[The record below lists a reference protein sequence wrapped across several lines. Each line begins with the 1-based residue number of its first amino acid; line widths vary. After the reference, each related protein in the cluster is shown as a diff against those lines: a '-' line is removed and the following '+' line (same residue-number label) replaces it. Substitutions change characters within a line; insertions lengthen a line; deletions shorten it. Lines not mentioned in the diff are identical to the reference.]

1 MGNTT
6 GKVDLRD
13 YFGGEDVK
21 TVWPKHTD
29 PRFSCCQTHRALGHR
44 GDGVGGENP
53 VQAVVSKRMTPE
65 VLLELMT
72 SLDPQPRHP
81 PPQSGAYQ
89 EPSRPRTQGAFLLGL
104 GWKKASYCP
113 GGGSCLRARG
123 WARGDSGNRL
133 AGGPA
138 WSGWPALL
146 LYKAPSPL
154 SQPSSPSGAQ
164 KRHPSYSHEALL
176 LALGLALACGA
187 QTFVITQTMKGLRLR
202 VAGGAASCR
211 GAGPQRPEG
220 IPKEDTM

>member
-1 MGNTT
+1 MTVRT
-6 GKVDLRD
+6 YSDLLIYVYSICIID
-13 YFGGEDVK
+13 LVFK
-21 TVWPKHTD
+21 LQI
-29 PRFSCCQTHRALGHR
+29 F
-44 GDGVGGENP
+44 
-53 VQAVVSKRMTPE
+53 AVLPLS
-65 VLLELMT
+65 
-72 SLDPQPRHP
+72 H
-81 PPQSGAYQ
+81 A
-89 EPSRPRTQGAFLLGL
+89 
-104 GWKKASYCP
+104 
-113 GGGSCLRARG
+113 
-123 WARGDSGNRL
+123 GNRL

>member
-1 MGNTT
+1 MDDNDI
-6 GKVDLRD
+6 K
-13 YFGGEDVK
+13 Y
-21 TVWPKHTD
+21 PKN
-29 PRFSCCQTHRALGHR
+29 
-44 GDGVGGENP
+44 ENE
-53 VQAVVSKRMTPE
+53 TPE

-146 LYKAPSPL
+146 LYVIAMVFTIIITIMFVLECSTKWGVIIKSI
-154 SQPSSPSGAQ
+154 Q
-164 KRHPSYSHEALL
+164 ALDQIDL
-176 LALGLALACGA
+176 
-187 QTFVITQTMKGLRLR
+187 V
-202 VAGGAASCR
+202 
-211 GAGPQRPEG
+211 
-220 IPKEDTM
+220 